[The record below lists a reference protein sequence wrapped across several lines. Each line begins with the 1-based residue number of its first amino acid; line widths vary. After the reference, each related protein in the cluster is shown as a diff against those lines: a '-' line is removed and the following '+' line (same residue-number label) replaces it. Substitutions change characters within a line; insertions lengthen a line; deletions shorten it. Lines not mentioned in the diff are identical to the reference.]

1 MVSLRCN
8 IFNDKIMKTETVKL
22 DFRKGV
28 GRDTKKEDWRT
39 RKQSIN
45 PLANSLAALVV
56 QLHKYSLY
64 VYDSISMQVKF
75 SDNEQTIT
83 ETFEYA
89 PSGKQSFTYLLQ
101 QVESDLT
108 EALYSIINIENIR
121 ADVEWFTSKNHHLQ
135 CQINPHR
142 DRDYSCA
149 RFFSDSK
156 STFHTIFQK
165 AQVHFNRVLIH
176 VLSRPFSQLKDIP
189 CFTDDELSNI
199 LTRAYGPLAPG
210 IANCT
215 LHELFEQVVM
225 EYSQQPAIIHKGQSL
240 TYDHLNRKANR
251 LAHVLT
257 RQGVKSGDFVAILLN
272 RSPEAY
278 ISILGVLKA
287 GAAYVPLDCDF
298 PEERIQF
305 ILDDS
310 AVKVLIT
317 NNAMEKKF
325 SSFKGTVLN
334 ITGGWNISES
344 LGAVPSMDANPK
356 LAIQPE
362 SPAYIIYT
370 SGSTGKPK
378 GVVIPHSAACNLVI
392 AEREIF
398 NLRSGD
404 KVLQGFSLAFDAS
417 IEEVWL
423 AFLRGAALVPA
434 SKELMR
440 AGEALGD
447 FIEHEKITVLSTV
460 PTLLSTMRPRPIPL
474 RLLILGG
481 ENCPQELLERWHH
494 KGLRIVNTYGP
505 TEATVIVTY
514 HEFNPSEK
522 VTIGKPIQ
530 NYGVFIT
537 NDSMELV
544 PAGVPGELCV
554 AGHGLATGY
563 LNRQTLTAEK
573 FTTADFPIEPDLGQR
588 IYRTGDLVMMNNDG
602 NIEFLG
608 RIDSQVKLRGY
619 RIELA
624 EIEAQLLEF
633 NNITN
638 AVVAVKQDGQ
648 KVERLV
654 AYIILKDT
662 SHVFNESECKKFLS
676 ARLAPYMV
684 PHLFME
690 IQNLPI
696 LPSGKV
702 DRKQLPEPENN
713 LGSTRS
719 VVNPRNET
727 EKQIHTIWK
736 KYFTPHPV
744 SIEDNFF
751 LDLGGH
757 SLLAARMVSD
767 LRQLKE
773 FSHVS
778 VVDVYKQP
786 TIERLA
792 QVVATQTKTNG
803 HSKPKQEEYVVSKVK
818 HFACGFLQFLSLYF
832 VFGFNAALGVT
843 GYLVYFYHSFS
854 GYSWIESTVWALS
867 SSVVAYPIVVML
879 AIAFKWV
886 LLGKI
891 KPGRHKLWGWFYFRW
906 WLVQNLVQV
915 IGFKHF
921 AGTPVLPFLYRLLG
935 AKLGKDIHLDTD
947 HLGAYDLISIG
958 EGSSIDE
965 NVNLSSYSVKDGY
978 LGTIEIGKK
987 CFVGERSVVNE
998 NTVLE
1003 DEARL
1008 EDMSQLPSG
1017 SRIPARETWVGS
1029 PANFQ
1034 HANPVMESAPVFS
1047 PLRKFTLNILYVVL
1061 ILVLPIISFI
1071 SFIPGIAILF
1081 QLNPFTEPWTF
1092 LAMLPLVG
1100 ATFVILLTLEATLFK
1115 WMLVGR
1121 VKPGRYPVHGS
1132 FYIRNWIV
1140 EKLLKLSLDYAG
1152 QLHATLYVA
1161 TWYRALGMKIGKMVE
1176 LSTAVTAT
1184 PDLVDLSD
1192 GSTIADEAS
1201 LGSPHIERSWMKVA
1215 DIKIGRRAFVGNS
1228 GVVPTGTEMGNGS
1241 LVGVLSIAPNKEDAK
1256 LSGATWF
1263 GSPAILFPKRETSSA
1278 FSEAKTYSPPQWLK
1292 IARATFEL
1300 LRITLPP
1307 TGFILVTACM
1317 LQFSLAIWDS
1327 YGILPAL
1334 TSLPIIFGVTSVAI
1348 LLAVVMIK
1356 WLVIGR
1362 YKPFIKPLWSNFVWR
1377 LELVNALY
1385 EFLSAPLI
1393 LQSLQGTPFLAWY
1406 LRLLGAKIGKR
1417 CYIDTTGFLEWDLV
1431 DIGDR
1436 VAIGEGAVMQTHLF
1450 EDRILKASKFKIGN
1464 DCSVGS
1470 VSVVLYGT
1478 AMHDGSQLDSLSLL
1492 MKGETLPAGTHWRGI
1507 PAVRV
1512 D

>member
-1 MVSLRCN
+1 MKAENVKFDLRKSV
-8 IFNDKIMKTETVKL
+8 DRAL
-22 DFRKGV
+22 
-28 GRDTKKEDWRT
+28 KKDDWRT
-39 RKQSIN
+39 RKQAIS
-45 PLANSLAALVV
+45 PLAYSLAALVT
-56 QLHKYSLY
+56 QLHKYSSY
-64 VYDSISMQVKF
+64 VYDSISLQVKF
-75 SDNEQTIT
+75 SDYDQTAT

-89 PSGKQSFTYLLQ
+89 PSGKQSFTYLLR
-101 QVESDLT
+101 QVESDVT
-108 EALYSIINIENIR
+108 EALYPIINVENIR
-121 ADVEWFTSKNHHLQ
+121 ADVEWLTSKNQHLQ

-142 DRDYSCA
+142 DRDYSFV
-149 RFFSDSK
+149 RFFSDSQ
-156 STFHTIFQK
+156 SIFHTIFQK
-165 AQVHFNRVLIH
+165 AQVHFSRVLMN
-176 VLSRPFSQLKDIP
+176 VSSSPFSQLRDIP
-189 CFTDDELSNI
+189 CFTDDELI
-199 LTRAYGPLAPG
+199 AIPMQAYGPLSPG

-215 LHELFEQVVM
+215 LQELFEQTVQ
-225 EYSQQPAIIHKGQSL
+225 EYGLQPAIIHKGQSL

-251 LAHVLT
+251 LAHVLA
-257 RQGVKSGDFVAILLN
+257 RQGVKPGDFVAILLN

-310 AVKVLIT
+310 AAKVLIT
-317 NNAMEKKF
+317 NSTLEKKF

-344 LGAVPSMDANPK
+344 LGAAPSIDANPK
-356 LAIQPE
+356 LTIQPE

-378 GVVIPHSAACNLVI
+378 GVVIPHTAACNLVI

-398 NLRSGD
+398 NLCSGD

-423 AFLRGAALVPA
+423 AFLRGASLVPA
-434 SKELMR
+434 SKELMC
-440 AGEALGD
+440 AGEALSD

-460 PTLLSTMRPRPIPL
+460 PTLLSTMRPRPTPL

-481 ENCPQELLERWHH
+481 ESCSQEVLERWHR

-505 TEATVIVTY
+505 TEATVIATY
-514 HEFNPSEK
+514 HEFSPDK
-522 VTIGKPIQ
+522 KITIGKPIQ
-530 NYGVFIT
+530 NYGAFIT

-544 PAGVPGELCV
+544 PAGVPGELCI

-563 LNRQTLTAEK
+563 LNRQTLTSEK
-573 FTTADFPIEPDLGQR
+573 FVTADFPIEPTLGQR

-624 EIEAQLLEF
+624 EIESQLLEF
-633 NNITN
+633 NNIAN
-638 AVVAVKQDGQ
+638 AVVAVKQDDQ

-662 SHVFNESECKKFLS
+662 SLVFNESECKKFLG
-676 ARLAPYMV
+676 ARLALYMV

-690 IQNLPI
+690 LQNFPI

-713 LGSTRS
+713 LGSARS
-719 VVNPRNET
+719 AVNPRNES

-736 KYFTPHPV
+736 KYFSPHPV
-744 SIEDNFF
+744 SVDDNFF

-767 LRQLKE
+767 LRQLNG

-792 QVVATQTKTNG
+792 QVAVAQTNTNG
-803 HSKPKQEEYVVSKVK
+803 QSIPKQEHYVVSKFR
-818 HFACGFLQFLSLYF
+818 HFACGLMQFLSLYF

-843 GYLVYFYHSFS
+843 GYLVYFYHTFS
-854 GYSWIESTVWALS
+854 GYSWMESTAWALTS
-867 SSVVAYPIVVML
+867 TIVAYPLVVL
-879 AIAFKWV
+879 VAIAFKWI
-886 LLGKI
+886 LLGKL
-891 KPGRHKLWGWFYFRW
+891 KPGRYKLWGWFYFRW

-915 IGFKHF
+915 IGFSHF

-935 AKLGKDIHLDTD
+935 VKLGKDVHLDTD

-965 NVNLSSYSVKDGY
+965 DVKVCGYSVKDGY
-978 LGTIEIGKK
+978 LTLGTIKIGKR
-987 CFVGERSVVNE
+987 CFVGERSVINE

-1008 EDMSQLPSG
+1008 EDMSQLPAG
-1017 SRIPARETWVGS
+1017 SRIPVKETWVGS
-1029 PANFQ
+1029 PARFS
-1034 HANPVMESAPVFS
+1034 HANPVTESAPVFS
-1047 PLRKFTLNILYVVL
+1047 PVKKFAFNSLYVVL

-1081 QLNPFTEPWTF
+1081 QLNPITEPWVF
-1092 LAMLPLVG
+1092 LAMLPVVG
-1100 ATFVILLTLEATLFK
+1100 ASFVILLTLEAMLFK

-1152 QLHATLYVA
+1152 QLHATLYVM
-1161 TWYRALGMKIGKMVE
+1161 TWYRALGMKIGNMVE
-1176 LSTAVTAT
+1176 LSTAITAT
-1184 PDLVDLSD
+1184 PDLVDLAD

-1201 LGSPHIERSWMKVA
+1201 LGSPHIERGWMNVA
-1215 DIKIGRRAFVGNS
+1215 KIKIGRRAFVGNS

-1256 LSGATWF
+1256 LPGATWF

-1278 FSEAKTYSPPQWLK
+1278 FTEANTYSPPRWLK

-1327 YGILPAL
+1327 YGIVLAL
-1334 TSLPIIFGVTSVAI
+1334 TSLPILFGVTSVAL
-1348 LLAVVMIK
+1348 LLAVAIIK
-1356 WLVIGR
+1356 WLVVGR
-1362 YKPFIKPLWSNFVWR
+1362 YKPFVKPLWSNFVWR

-1406 LRLLGAKIGKR
+1406 LRLLGARIGDR

-1436 VAIGEGAVMQTHLF
+1436 VAIGEDAVMQTHLF
-1450 EDRILKASKFKIGN
+1450 EDRILKATKFKIGN
-1464 DCSVGS
+1464 DCSVGG

-1478 AMHDGSQLDSLSLL
+1478 TMNNGSHLDSLSLL
-1492 MKGETLPAGTHWRGI
+1492 MKGEELPAGTHWRGI

>member
-1 MVSLRCN
+1 
-8 IFNDKIMKTETVKL
+8 MKTETVKL

-28 GRDTKKEDWRT
+28 DRVLKKDDWST

-45 PLANSLAALVV
+45 PLSYSLAALVV
-56 QLHKYSLY
+56 QLHKYSSY
-64 VYDSISMQVKF
+64 VYDSISLQVKF
-75 SDNEQTIT
+75 SAYDQTVT

-89 PSGKQSFTYLLQ
+89 PSGRQSFTHLLR
-101 QVESDLT
+101 QVESDVT
-108 EALYSIINIENIR
+108 DALYPIINIENIR
-121 ADVEWFTSKNHHLQ
+121 ADAEWLTSKNQHLQ
-135 CQINPHR
+135 CQINQHR
-142 DRDYSCA
+142 NHDYSSA
-149 RFFSDSK
+149 RFFSDSE
-156 STFHTIFQK
+156 STFHAIFQN
-165 AQVHFNRVLIH
+165 AQTHFSRVLMH
-176 VLSRPFSQLKDIP
+176 VLSSPFSQLKDIP
-189 CFTDDELSNI
+189 CFTDDELKAI
-199 LTRAYGPLAPG
+199 PTRAYGPLALG

-215 LHELFEQVVM
+215 LHELFEQTAQ
-225 EYSQQPAIIHKGQSL
+225 EYALQPAIIHKGQSL

-310 AVKVLIT
+310 AAKVLIT
-317 NNAMEKKF
+317 NSTLEKKF
-325 SSFKGTVLN
+325 PSFKGTVLN

-344 LGAVPSMDANPK
+344 LGAVPSMDTNPK
-356 LAIQPE
+356 LTIQPE
-362 SPAYIIYT
+362 SPAYTIYT

-417 IEEVWL
+417 VEEIWL

-434 SKELMR
+434 SKELMC
-440 AGEALGD
+440 AGEALSD
-447 FIEHEKITVLSTV
+447 FIEHEKITVFSTV
-460 PTLLSTMRPRPIPL
+460 PTLLSTMRPRPAPL

-481 ENCPQELLERWHH
+481 ENCLHELLERWHH
-494 KGLRIVNTYGP
+494 KGLRVVNTYGP
-505 TEATVIVTY
+505 TEATVIATY
-514 HEFNPSEK
+514 HEFKADERI
-522 VTIGKPIQ
+522 TIGKPIQ
-530 NYGVFIT
+530 NYGAFIT

-544 PAGVPGELCV
+544 PAGVPGELCI
-554 AGHGLATGY
+554 AGYGLATGY
-563 LNRQTLTAEK
+563 LNRQTLTSEK
-573 FTTADFPIEPDLGQR
+573 FVTAEFPIEPNLGQR

-633 NNITN
+633 ENITN
-638 AVVAVKQDGQ
+638 AVVAVKQDDQ

-662 SHVFNESECKKFLS
+662 SLVFNESECKKFLAS
-676 ARLAPYMV
+676 RLAAYMV

-690 IQNLPI
+690 LQNLPI

-713 LGSTRS
+713 LGSSRS
-719 VVNPRNET
+719 LVNPRNES
-727 EKQIHTIWK
+727 EKQIHSIWK
-736 KYFTPHPV
+736 KYFSPHPV
-744 SIEDNFF
+744 SVEDNFF

-767 LRQLKE
+767 LRQQKE

-778 VVDVYKQP
+778 VVDVYKYP

-792 QVVATQTKTNG
+792 QVAAVQTKING
-803 HSKPKQEEYVVSKVK
+803 HSKPKQEQYVVSKLK
-818 HFACGFLQFLSLYF
+818 HFACGLMQFLSLYF

-854 GYSWIESTVWALS
+854 GYSWIESTVWALTS
-867 SSVVAYPIVVML
+867 STVAYPIVVMS
-879 AIAFKWV
+879 AIAFKWI

-891 KPGRHKLWGWFYFRW
+891 KPGRYKLWGWFYFRW

-915 IGFKHF
+915 IGFSHF

-935 AKLGKDIHLDTD
+935 AKLGKDVHLDTD
-947 HLGAYDLISIG
+947 RLGAYDLISIG
-958 EGSSIDE
+958 DGSSVDE
-965 NVNLSSYSVKDGY
+965 NVNLSGYSVKDGY
-978 LGTIEIGKK
+978 LNLGTIEIGKR

-1003 DEARL
+1003 DDARL
-1008 EDMSQLPSG
+1008 EDMSQLPSS
-1017 SRIPARETWVGS
+1017 SRIPTKETWVGS
-1029 PANFQ
+1029 PAKFQ
-1034 HANPVMESAPVFS
+1034 HANPTIESALVIS
-1047 PLRKFTLNILYVVL
+1047 PMKKFALNILYVVL
-1061 ILVLPIISFI
+1061 ILILPIISFI

-1081 QLNPFTEPWTF
+1081 QLNPFTEPWVF
-1092 LAMLPLVG
+1092 LSMLPLVG

-1192 GSTIADEAS
+1192 GSTIADEVS
-1201 LGSPHIERSWMKVA
+1201 LGSPHIERGWMKIAGV
-1215 DIKIGRRAFVGNS
+1215 KIGQRAFVGNS

-1256 LSGATWF
+1256 LPGATWF
-1263 GSPAILFPKRETSSA
+1263 GSPAIHFPKRETSSA
-1278 FSEAKTYSPPQWLK
+1278 FTEAKTYNPPRWLK

-1327 YGILPAL
+1327 YGIIPAL
-1334 TSLPIIFGVTSVAI
+1334 ASLPIIFGVTSIAI
-1348 LLAVVMIK
+1348 LLAVAIIK

-1362 YKPFIKPLWSNFVWR
+1362 YKPFVKPLWSNFVWR

-1393 LQSLQGTPFLAWY
+1393 LQSLQGTPFLSWY
-1406 LRLLGAKIGKR
+1406 LRLLGAKIGNR

-1431 DIGDR
+1431 NIGDR
-1436 VAIGEGAVMQTHLF
+1436 VAIGEDAVMQTHLF
-1450 EDRILKASKFKIGN
+1450 EDRILKATKFKIGN
-1464 DCSVGS
+1464 DCSVGAT
-1470 VSVVLYGT
+1470 SVVLYGT
-1478 AMHDGSQLDSLSLL
+1478 TMREGSHLDSLSLL
-1492 MKGETLPAGTHWRGI
+1492 MKGEELPAGTQWRGI
-1507 PAVRV
+1507 PAIRV